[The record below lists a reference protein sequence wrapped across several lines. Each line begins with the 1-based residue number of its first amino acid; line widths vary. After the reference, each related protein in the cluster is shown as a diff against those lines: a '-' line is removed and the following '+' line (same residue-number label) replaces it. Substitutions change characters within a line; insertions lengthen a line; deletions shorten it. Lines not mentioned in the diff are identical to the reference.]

1 MKRLISYFI
10 KYPISADV
18 LVVVILIFGFIG
30 LTNLRSTFFPENES
44 KLIAVRTIYPGAS
57 PEEVEEGIIIK
68 IEDNLKGLTGI
79 ERVTS
84 VSQENLGSVLVE
96 IKRGYDIEL
105 LVQDVKNAVDEI
117 NTFPDGMESP
127 VVYKQEVLTVAL
139 NFAISGDTDLRTL
152 KRFARNIESDLLA
165 NPKISKVELSGF
177 PEEEIEISVREAD
190 LRAYNLTFDQVVR
203 AVQGSNIEL
212 TGGTIKAENEELL
225 IRADSKGY
233 FANEFT
239 NLIEATAPD
248 GRRVYLEDVANVT
261 DRWEDTP
268 NRVYINGNP
277 GVAINVSN
285 TIDENLLDISTAVGE
300 YVKEFNEENSVIQ
313 AVIINDGSEVLN
325 QRIDL
330 LTENG
335 VLGFIFVLI
344 ILAMFLKVRLA
355 FWVAIAIPVSFM
367 GMFMMAGFFSVSINV
382 ISLFGMILVIGI
394 LVDDGIVI
402 GENIYRRWEKGEDP
416 YTAALNGTMEVLPAV
431 LGAILTTMIA
441 FGSFIFLEGITGDF
455 FSEMAIVVILTLGF
469 SLIEGAFILPA
480 HISHSKDL
488 KREEDKEAKSG
499 FLAPVWDSL
508 ERLQQIFWGFLDWA
522 KDKVYA
528 PILRFMMR
536 NALLGF
542 AIPMALLLISFGLLQ
557 GGFVKNTI
565 FPVIENDYVTVS
577 LKMPSGTREHVTEKW
592 LDHIEDGI
600 WRVNEAEKAKR
611 ADGKN
616 VVLIS
621 TKILGSG
628 TNEGVIS
635 VRLLDTETRNSS
647 SLALSDAFRQEV
659 GPILEAEN
667 LSYAVATP
675 FGAPVSIAVMS
686 DNLKV
691 LDQAVNE
698 VKEELEKLSDLRD
711 ITDSNQ
717 EGLREVNIQLKDK
730 ALLLGLNEQIIAGQ
744 VRQGF
749 FGAEVQRLQRG
760 IDEVKVWVRYT
771 EEDRSSIGKLE
782 DMRIRTA
789 GGQTYPLKEL
799 ADFVPTRGVLAI
811 NRLDGKREVRVEA
824 DISSTDVSTSDV
836 NNTII
841 EDIMPPIL
849 AKYSE
854 ISYSLEGQVRE
865 NAKTIES
872 SKTVIPIAVIMM
884 IVIIILTFRSF
895 NQTIAVLSVIPFG
908 MIGVIWG
915 HWVFDKPLSLFSILG
930 IFALVGIIINDALVL
945 VSAFNNL
952 IKEGKSFNEAIYEA
966 GLSRFRPIFL
976 TSLTTI
982 AGLAPLIFE
991 KSFQAQFLV
1000 PMAISVACGLAVAT
1014 AIILILLPV
1023 MLVILN
1029 QYKTATLGFWEK
1041 EKIEPE
1047 MVEPALA
1054 GRKKNYFL
1062 WTAIPAA
1069 VGSLIFLISQLFA

>member
-1 MKRLISYFI
+1 M
-10 KYPISADV
+10 
-18 LVVVILIFGFIG
+18 
-30 LTNLRSTFFPENES
+30 
-44 KLIAVRTIYPGAS
+44 
-57 PEEVEEGIIIK
+57 
-68 IEDNLKGLTGI
+68 
-79 ERVTS
+79 
-84 VSQENLGSVLVE
+84 
-96 IKRGYDIEL
+96 
-105 LVQDVKNAVDEI
+105 
-117 NTFPDGMESP
+117 
-127 VVYKQEVLTVAL
+127 
-139 NFAISGDTDLRTL
+139 
-152 KRFARNIESDLLA
+152 
-165 NPKISKVELSGF
+165 
-177 PEEEIEISVREAD
+177 
-190 LRAYNLTFDQVVR
+190 
-203 AVQGSNIEL
+203 
-212 TGGTIKAENEELL
+212 
-225 IRADSKGY
+225 
-233 FANEFT
+233 
-239 NLIEATAPD
+239 
-248 GRRVYLEDVANVT
+248 
-261 DRWEDTP
+261 
-268 NRVYINGNP
+268 
-277 GVAINVSN
+277 
-285 TIDENLLDISTAVGE
+285 
-300 YVKEFNEENSVIQ
+300 
-313 AVIINDGSEVLN
+313 
-325 QRIDL
+325 
-330 LTENG
+330 
-335 VLGFIFVLI
+335 
-344 ILAMFLKVRLA
+344 
-355 FWVAIAIPVSFM
+355 
-367 GMFMMAGFFSVSINV
+367 
-382 ISLFGMILVIGI
+382 
-394 LVDDGIVI
+394 
-402 GENIYRRWEKGEDP
+402 
-416 YTAALNGTMEVLPAV
+416 
-431 LGAILTTMIA
+431 
-441 FGSFIFLEGITGDF
+441 
-455 FSEMAIVVILTLGF
+455 
-469 SLIEGAFILPA
+469 
-480 HISHSKDL
+480 
-488 KREEDKEAKSG
+488 
-499 FLAPVWDSL
+499 
-508 ERLQQIFWGFLDWA
+508 
-522 KDKVYA
+522 
-528 PILRFMMR
+528 
-536 NALLGF
+536 
-542 AIPMALLLISFGLLQ
+542 
-557 GGFVKNTI
+557 
-565 FPVIENDYVTVS
+565 
-577 LKMPSGTREHVTEKW
+577 
-592 LDHIEDGI
+592 
-600 WRVNEAEKAKR
+600 
-611 ADGKN
+611 
-616 VVLIS
+616 
-621 TKILGSG
+621 
-628 TNEGVIS
+628 
-635 VRLLDTETRNSS
+635 
-647 SLALSDAFRQEV
+647 
-659 GPILEAEN
+659 
-667 LSYAVATP
+667 
-675 FGAPVSIAVMS
+675 
-686 DNLKV
+686 
-691 LDQAVNE
+691 
-698 VKEELEKLSDLRD
+698 
-711 ITDSNQ
+711 
-717 EGLREVNIQLKDK
+717 
-730 ALLLGLNEQIIAGQ
+730 LGLNEQIIAGQ